1 VAQGIAGRELRFWL
15 LSVHYRKPLT
25 YSLNRLEDARRSL
38 QRLDRCIHSL
48 IQVREGR
55 PFPEVG
61 QLIYDLRQGLRG
73 AFDDDLNLPAAIA
86 VVFQGVKRINSLV
99 AGRLLDA
106 QGAGRLIA
114 ALRDLDTV
122 LGIFDFEVPAAVDS
136 QTRDLI
142 QARDR
147 ARAERNW
154 ALADRLRREIIARG
168 VSVHDEKLMTS

>member
-1 VAQGIAGRELRFWL
+1 
-15 LSVHYRKPLT
+15 
-25 YSLNRLEDARRSL
+25 
-38 QRLDRCIHSL
+38 
-48 IQVREGR
+48 
-55 PFPEVG
+55 VG

-86 VVFQGVKRINSLV
+86 ALFQGVKRINSLI
-99 AGRLLDA
+99 AGHKLEG

-122 LGIFDFEVPAAVDS
+122 LGIFEFEDAAAVDS

-154 ALADRLRREIIARG
+154 ELADRLRDEILARG
-168 VSVHDEKLMTS
+168 VSVQDSKAMTS